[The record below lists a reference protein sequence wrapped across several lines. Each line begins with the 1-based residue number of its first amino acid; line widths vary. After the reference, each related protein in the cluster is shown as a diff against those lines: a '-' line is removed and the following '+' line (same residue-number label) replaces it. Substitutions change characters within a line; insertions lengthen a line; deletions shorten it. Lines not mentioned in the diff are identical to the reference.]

1 MLRQDLKIVWR
12 ELGEYKLQ
20 SLSSGIHLVVVVA
33 VLITGIVFLAVAL
46 QVNRAVGS
54 DPAKALKEG
63 E

>member
-12 ELGEYKLQ
+12 ELGEYKLH
-20 SLSSGIHLVVVVA
+20 SLSSGIHLFVVVA